1 MTKSNDKY
9 FKQHTMKKAYTVPSL
24 KSITLASEN
33 IICGSLDVTGNETDH
48 VKQEDKVLSGKS
60 EWGIDLWGDAD
71 K

>member
-1 MTKSNDKY
+1 
-9 FKQHTMKKAYTVPSL
+9 MKKTYIVPSL

-33 IICGSLDVTGNETDH
+33 IICGSLDVSGSDTDH
-48 VKQEDKVLSGKS
+48 VKEEGKVLSGKS